1 MATKTSRKKKQ
12 ESKVVPKKKEK
23 EMSLSRD
30 FDYKYGIFA
39 RIKNKDWS
47 KEQIQFYFDKKGYPY
62 GKSMNQKELVEELK
76 KWEK

>member
-1 MATKTSRKKKQ
+1 
-12 ESKVVPKKKEK
+12 
-23 EMSLSRD
+23 MSLSRD

-62 GKSMNQKELVEELK
+62 GKSMTQKELVEELK